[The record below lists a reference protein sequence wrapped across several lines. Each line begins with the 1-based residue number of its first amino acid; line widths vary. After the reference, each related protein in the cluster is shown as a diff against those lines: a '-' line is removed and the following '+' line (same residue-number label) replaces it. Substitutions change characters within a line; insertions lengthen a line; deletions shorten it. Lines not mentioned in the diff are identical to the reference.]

1 MIYILIIIV
10 FYLKINGSLNNIFV
24 KGCVFLLS
32 YENLKKDDEII
43 SYIKAA
49 NDVLGVIGYTEHG
62 LAHVVKTGTDASRIL
77 ETLGYGERECE
88 LAKIAGL
95 LHDIGNSVNRSGH
108 AQSGAYLAFE
118 LLRARNF
125 PPEEVIAVTTAIGHH
140 DEKTAAPVTPL
151 AAALIIADKS
161 DVRTSRVR
169 NKNTVFTD
177 IHDRVNYAVFDSDIF
192 VSKEDKLIKL
202 TLKIDTLVCPVM
214 EYFEIFL
221 ERMVLCKKSAAFL
234 GCDFELIIND
244 TRLL

>member
-1 MIYILIIIV
+1 M
-10 FYLKINGSLNNIFV
+10 
-24 KGCVFLLS
+24 LS
-32 YENLKKDDEII
+32 YDNLRKDSEIV
-43 SYIKAA
+43 SYVEAA
-49 NDVLGVIGYTEHG
+49 NNVLGALKYTEHG
-62 LAHVVKTGTDASRIL
+62 MAHAVKTGTDASRIL
-77 ETLGYGERECE
+77 EALGYSERECE

-95 LHDIGNSVNRSGH
+95 LHDIGNTVNRCDH
-108 AQSGAYLAFE
+108 AQSGAFMAFE

-125 PPEEVIAVTTAIGHH
+125 PVSEVIAVTTAIGHH

-151 AAALIIADKS
+151 AAALILADKS

-169 NKNTVFTD
+169 NKNTVYTD
-177 IHDRVNYAVFDSDIF
+177 IHDRVNYAVFSSGIEVDAD
-192 VSKEDKLIKL
+192 KKLIVL